1 MSRIRRRPP
10 EVKVAVL
17 AKVQERS
24 WETVSAWAALFAA
37 VAGVLCLARI

>member
-1 MSRIRRRPP
+1 MSHIRRRPP

-24 WETVSAWAALFAA
+24 WQMASAWAALFAA
-37 VAGVLCLARI
+37 VAGVVCLARI